1 VVSSTRA
8 YISALNKMISW
19 AAEASAG
26 EWGCIEVPT
35 VVASLQLND
44 TFTAVS
50 GAAVSAAG
58 QLCVVC
64 CEVKGGIW
72 M

>member
-26 EWGCIEVPT
+26 ECGQDLGGMPCSL
-35 VVASLQLND
+35 VVLH
-44 TFTAVS
+44 
-50 GAAVSAAG
+50 
-58 QLCVVC
+58 
-64 CEVKGGIW
+64 K
-72 M
+72 